1 MADNLDPKLPK
12 LILDI
17 HANAEREAGR
27 LQIMDSQGF
36 DGLDIPEVRVNY
48 DKLGIE
54 TIYKGKY
61 NSHIVLGRDRVGIPA
76 YYENKLKEDPTG
88 RKHGYGVNGFSNCSS
103 IDLVAGVG
111 GIDPDYF
118 KSGNDG
124 KIKRIGPNFLKDA
137 ARIYISQKT
146 DVDQD
151 FLIGIQSAAGNTT
164 AIGAS
169 AVAVKADHVRII
181 GRKDIKIVTGTDS
194 KNSKGERINFIGG
207 IHLIGANNDTEGN
220 LQPLVKGDNLIEFL
234 GWGSKG
240 VLWKMDQL
248 AGIVTDLTD
257 IVNQLSQELIQHKHF
272 SPFFAI
278 PTFFSDN
285 AAGLKP
291 MVSTL
296 ELILNKMTRWKS
308 AIPLFERN
316 YLKSEGIGYIN
327 SPLNKTN

>member
-12 LILDI
+12 LVLDI
-17 HANAEREAGR
+17 HANAEKEASK

-36 DGLDIPEVRVNY
+36 DGLNIPEVRVNY
-48 DKLGIE
+48 DKLGTE

-61 NSHIVLGRDRVGIPA
+61 NSHIVLGRDRVGIPS
-76 YYENKLKEDPTG
+76 YRETRLKEDPTG

-146 DVDQD
+146 NVDQD
-151 FLIGIQSAAGNTT
+151 FLIGSSEVAQLD
-164 AIGAS
+164 AIGSS

-181 GRKDIKIVTGTDS
+181 GRKDIKIVTGTDA

-207 IHLIGANNDTEGN
+207 IHLIGANNDTDGN
-220 LQPLVKGDNLIEFL
+220 LQPLVKGDNLVEFL
-234 GWGSKG
+234 GWRNETG

-248 AGIVTDLTD
+248 AGIVTELAD
-257 IVNQLSQELIQHKHF
+257 IVNILGQELVQHKHF

-285 AAGLKP
+285 ATGLQP
-291 MVSTL
+291 MMKTL
-296 ELILNKMTRWKS
+296 ELIVSKMTRWKT
-308 AIPLFERN
+308 ALPLFERN
-316 YLKSEGIGYIN
+316 FLKDEGAGYIN